1 MAIFAAS
8 GSMPTPMPLKITVR
22 ISSNHFELK
31 MRAQFVPNSCS
42 GLPAYAHAQH
52 SRGIN
57 VDGGSLELAIRVG
70 LRFEAQRSHTR
81 GRLTPCSSLDMIRTS
96 ALRKFATVTIQE
108 NRRRW
113 VAPPWRSVER
123 TLRKRQNAKRV
134 ARFGSCSAQ
143 SAGIIERCHYCP
155 PLKHFEF
162 FLCASFAAPQRR
174 CRCWPTCS
182 APRVPRRAAASRRKT
197 THR

>member
-1 MAIFAAS
+1 
-8 GSMPTPMPLKITVR
+8 MPLKITVR

-81 GRLTPCSSLDMIRTS
+81 GRLTPCSSLDMMRTW
-96 ALRKFATVTIQE
+96 ALRKFATVIIQE

-113 VAPPWRSVER
+113 VAPSMALCGKD
-123 TLRKRQNAKRV
+123 T
-134 ARFGSCSAQ
+134 AQ
-143 SAGIIERCHYCP
+143 TPKCEA
-155 PLKHFEF
+155 
-162 FLCASFAAPQRR
+162 
-174 CRCWPTCS
+174 
-182 APRVPRRAAASRRKT
+182 RRAFRVVQRAVRRY
-197 THR
+197 H